1 MHNSHNKKLAGPA
14 ILNMI
19 DFLGQT
25 NLTMMARVKLT
36 MERSTKHVY
45 TAGAIALAPAQN
57 GERLYRTRALISK

>member
-25 NLTMMARVKLT
+25 NLTMMARVKPT
-36 MERSTKHVY
+36 MERSTKHNY
-45 TAGAIALAPAQN
+45 TAGAIALAPN